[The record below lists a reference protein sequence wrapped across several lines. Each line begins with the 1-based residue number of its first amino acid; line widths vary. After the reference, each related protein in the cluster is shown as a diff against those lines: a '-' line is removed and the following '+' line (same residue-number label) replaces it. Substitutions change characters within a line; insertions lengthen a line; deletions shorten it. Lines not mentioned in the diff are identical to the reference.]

1 MISHNLSLLMKT
13 SLLLAVMLTASSL
26 VAQDKTA
33 LKRITSVFEAVEENY
48 ETWPHL
54 SYSADGQE
62 GGYAFENHVWK
73 SEDEPPLYRVE
84 SLSFD
89 DHGQGKKQFFF
100 HGSELLFVLDRSE
113 MTPMQENAATSVVEK
128 RLYFAGGGL
137 IRVLEKHGKF
147 AVGKPTDTTALKNKE
162 IPVDQVEGA
171 GELYGNLEQEAQ
183 AIIAKAYQITADD
196 APAGPAAVSGPA
208 TSGDG
213 WRLIR
218 GSQSRGGQFAIAW
231 GMQGKS
237 TPDGETEDDGALSA
251 NDPEAEG
258 ITNYV
263 INPNT
268 GAILGKTT
276 GMHASDK
283 ANSGHYTHQVAWDS
297 VDSCFVQVCSGKWAT
312 FTAAVYQ
319 LTPDGTGLSEA
330 VDLLEPAKKAAFE
343 HLGNG
348 DFFKKFEKD
357 AFAITVHDVNI
368 AQRGSSIAVVA
379 EVSGQIPK
387 SDEEGAYF
395 DTTITFKL
403 IPDENGGAP
412 KLQWSGTEQHYE

>member
-1 MISHNLSLLMKT
+1 MKT
-13 SLLLAVMLTASSL
+13 PLFLAVLLTASSL
-26 VAQDKTA
+26 VAQDKAA
-33 LKRITSVFEAVEENY
+33 LKRITGLFQTVEENY
-48 ETWPHL
+48 EAWPHQ
-54 SYSADGQE
+54 SYRADGLE

-137 IRVLEKHGKF
+137 IRVLEKTGKF

-162 IPVDQVEGA
+162 IPVDKVEGA
-171 GELYGNLEQEAQ
+171 GELYGNLDQEAQ

-196 APAGPAAVSGPA
+196 APAGPAAASGPA

-218 GSQSRGGQFAIAW
+218 GSQSRDGQIVLAW
-231 GMQGKS
+231 GVKGKS
-237 TPDGETEDDGALSA
+237 TPEGEPAEDGTLSYD
-251 NDPEAEG
+251 DPEDENLA
-258 ITNYV
+258 NYAV
-263 INPNT
+263 NLST
-268 GAILGKTT
+268 GAILGQVV
-276 GMHASDK
+276 GSHGSDK
-283 ANSGHYTHQVAWDS
+283 PNWGHYTNEVAWSAADTY
-297 VDSCFVQVCSGKWAT
+297 FAQVCSGKWSTYNANL
-312 FTAAVYQ
+312 YQ
-319 LTPDGTGLSEA
+319 VSPDGAGISEA

-343 HLGNG
+343 HLANG

-357 AFAITVHDVNI
+357 AFAFTMHDVNI
-368 AQRGSSIAVVA
+368 AQRGAATMVVV

-387 SDEEGAYF
+387 SEQDGAYF
-395 DTTITFKL
+395 DLTVTFKIL
-403 IPDENGGAP
+403 SDENRGTP
-412 KLQWSGTEQHYE
+412 NIQWRVT

>member
-1 MISHNLSLLMKT
+1 
-13 SLLLAVMLTASSL
+13 MLTASSL
-26 VAQDKTA
+26 VAQDKAA
-33 LKRITSVFEAVEENY
+33 LKRISSVFESVEKNY
-48 ETWPHL
+48 EIWLHY
-54 SYSADGQE
+54 SYSAAGLE
-62 GGYAFENHVWK
+62 GGHAYENHVWK
-73 SEDEPPLYRVE
+73 SEDETPYYRVE

-89 DHGQGKKQFFF
+89 DHGQGKKQFIMR
-100 HGSELLFVLDRSE
+100 GSELLFVLDRSE

-128 RLYFAGGGL
+128 RLYFAEGGL
-137 IRVLEKHGKF
+137 IRVLEKKGKF
-147 AVGKPTDTTALKNKE
+147 AAGEPTDTTALKNKD
-162 IPVDQVEGA
+162 IPIDEVEGA
-171 GELYGNLEQEAQ
+171 GELYGDLEQEAQ
-183 AIIAKAYQITADD
+183 AIIAKAEQIAAEDSLAGADS
-196 APAGPAAVSGPA
+196 SGPA

-218 GSQSRGGQFAIAW
+218 GSQSRRGQFAIAW
-231 GMQGKS
+231 GVQGKS

-283 ANSGHYTHQVAWDS
+283 ANSGHYTHEVAWDA

-319 LTPDGTGLSEA
+319 LTLDGTGLSEA
-330 VDLLEPAKKAAFE
+330 VDLLEPAKKAAEE

-357 AFAITVHDVNI
+357 AFTYTLHDVNI
-368 AQRGSSIAVVA
+368 AQRGASTVVVA

-395 DTTITFKL
+395 DITITFKL

-412 KLQWSGTEQHYE
+412 KLQWSGTEQHFD